1 MGKRYFYEFQG
12 RIFIKAEDQDQAENL
27 VTDISL
33 ADYLIDEDVYAVD
46 ENYIPVDLK
55 QRQEQLGTNF
65 HPLDD
70 SSKYEDFKMRESR
83 YGDIFNDFLNGK
95 FDKDEL
101 LKRMTEADKKVID
114 DGDLVYS
121 ITMVDID
128 SKKEKT
134 ARLVP
139 VD

>member
-1 MGKRYFYEFQG
+1 MEKQYFYEFQG
-12 RIFIKAEDQDQAENL
+12 RIFVKAEDQDQVENL
-27 VTDISL
+27 VTDIPL

-55 QRQEQLGTNF
+55 QRQEHLGTNF

-70 SSKYEDFKMRESR
+70 PDNYENFKMRESR